1 MYLGMGTSDSA
12 PAMPATVAECNSYGE
27 QQWQRVLL
35 SLVEGRRGSLRAHRL
50 LSGLD
55 VHTLF
60 FEAGLLDS
68 GDLTEDGFQFLFTD
82 LYSQLWLLL
91 QHYLSHSAQQSGS
104 LFANALSFLLQ
115 LAFRKV
121 RRWHG
126 ALTHALTSRAQGH
139 VNHPPSAWTAPV

>member
-1 MYLGMGTSDSA
+1 MYLGLAASSTA
-12 PAMPATVAECNSYGE
+12 PAMPATVAECNAYGE
-27 QQWQRVLL
+27 QQWQNVLL
-35 SLVEGRRGSLRAHRL
+35 SLVEGRRGSLKPHKL

-55 VHTLF
+55 VNSLF
-60 FEAGLLDS
+60 YEAGLLHH

-115 LAFRKV
+115 MAFRKA
-121 RRWHG
+121 R
-126 ALTHALTSRAQGH
+126 
-139 VNHPPSAWTAPV
+139 HPAPLGTQPLRLHCLA

>member
-1 MYLGMGTSDSA
+1 
-12 PAMPATVAECNSYGE
+12 MPATVAECNAYGE
-27 QQWQRVLL
+27 QQWQNVLL
-35 SLVEGRRGSLRAHRL
+35 SLVEGRRGSLKPHKL

-55 VHTLF
+55 VNSLF
-60 FEAGLLDS
+60 YEAGLLHH

-115 LAFRKV
+115 MAFRKA
-121 RRWHG
+121 R
-126 ALTHALTSRAQGH
+126 
-139 VNHPPSAWTAPV
+139 HPAPLGTQPLRLHCLA